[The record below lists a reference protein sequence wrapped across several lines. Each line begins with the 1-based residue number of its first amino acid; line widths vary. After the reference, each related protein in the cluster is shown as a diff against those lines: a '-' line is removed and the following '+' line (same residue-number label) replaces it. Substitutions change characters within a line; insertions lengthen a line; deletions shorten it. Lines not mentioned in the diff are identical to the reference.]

1 MFSDR
6 LEGKWIDTFVSVF
19 ELCKVEPGDT
29 AAILSETQSR
39 ELNVHLAELALLRLG
54 AKVFHVKLT
63 TPPQNAPVPVRSTGA
78 SNAVQGLEPVVAAL
92 AGSTIVV
99 DCTVEGMLHAP
110 ELPRILKG
118 GARLMMVSNEH
129 PEVLERLVPDPDLT
143 PKVKA
148 GIKMLSEGV
157 WVWYGKYKSLI

>member
-1 MFSDR
+1 
-6 LEGKWIDTFVSVF
+6 
-19 ELCKVEPGDT
+19 
-29 AAILSETQSR
+29 
-39 ELNVHLAELALLRLG
+39 
-54 AKVFHVKLT
+54 
-63 TPPQNAPVPVRSTGA
+63 
-78 SNAVQGLEPVVAAL
+78 
-92 AGSTIVV
+92 
-99 DCTVEGMLHAP
+99 MLHAP